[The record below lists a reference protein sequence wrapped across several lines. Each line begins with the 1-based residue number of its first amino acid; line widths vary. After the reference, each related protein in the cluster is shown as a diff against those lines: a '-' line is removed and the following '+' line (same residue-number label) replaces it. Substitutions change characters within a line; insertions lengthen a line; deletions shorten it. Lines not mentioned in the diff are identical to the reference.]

1 MLNDIVN
8 AWPYLCVLFSFI
20 LLAIASLRIY
30 NLSLQQ
36 NIRALCLCIFIF
48 FFGFRGYIGWD
59 VHSYYPMFTAC
70 PQLWNL
76 SAQTLQEEVREPG
89 FLFYM
94 SFLKSI
100 WNNYHFYILVSTCID
115 ALILNYFFK
124 RYSFNYALCF
134 VIFMAMLISFEID
147 LQRNIKSLLIFMLS
161 IRYIEERRLVP
172 FLILNLLGST
182 FHLTSLLFI
191 PLYFL
196 LYKALPLKGL
206 ILLFIIT
213 QVFYFLQIEY
223 LKPLLTYTGIL
234 LNNTVGNLLIAY
246 SNSGQFS
253 WSKGISVGHLERALT
268 FLMILL
274 YYRKLLLAKPS
285 NVIFINLF
293 IIYACIQV
301 FFAELS
307 TLCNRLALL
316 FAFSYL
322 VVWPELFRCLRLRS
336 NRLFALSFIFLYTIL
351 KVADYNS
358 GIFFQYDN
366 VLFGATSFEERHTI
380 FYLNASELMNQQTP

>member
-76 SAQTLQEEVREPG
+76 SAQILQEEVREPG

-301 FFAELS
+301 FFVELS

>member
-301 FFAELS
+301 FFVELS

>member
-196 LYKALPLKGL
+196 LYKTLPLKGL

-301 FFAELS
+301 FFVELS